1 MTAADTS
8 KGRAITRLPPLPIL
22 LSSHHHAAARAE
34 ANRKPASGF
43 TAARAFFCLDY
54 ESIANI

>member
-1 MTAADTS
+1 MSKADTS
-8 KGRAITRLPPLPIL
+8 KGRAITRLPTLPIL

-43 TAARAFFCLDY
+43 TVSRAFFCADSV
-54 ESIANI
+54 SIANI

>member
-1 MTAADTS
+1 MTGYKQHPRNST
-8 KGRAITRLPPLPIL
+8 LPPLRIL
-22 LSSHHHAAARAE
+22 LSLNQHAAVRAE

-43 TAARAFFCLDY
+43 TVSRAFFCADS